1 MIQVVDEETD
11 DMDPGDG
18 ARDESSP
25 SGQLENEQLDDS
37 STIAGLKQLSGTL
50 GTCSGSSAS
59 LPPPQDN
66 FDQGPSKKC

>member
-37 STIAGLKQLSGTL
+37 STIAGLKQLFGTL
-50 GTCSGSSAS
+50 RT
-59 LPPPQDN
+59 LQRVKRQPPPPPRQL
-66 FDQGPSKKC
+66 